1 MYELT
6 HEAFN
11 LIERLNN
18 APYRVLLPYANLPY
32 AEARAYDDPRYK
44 RLVRVI
50 ERAQARV
57 ARRRAKPLHTRTPAE

>member
-18 APYRVLLPYANLPY
+18 AAYRVLLPY

-57 ARRRAKPLHTRTPAE
+57 ARRRAKALHTTTPAE